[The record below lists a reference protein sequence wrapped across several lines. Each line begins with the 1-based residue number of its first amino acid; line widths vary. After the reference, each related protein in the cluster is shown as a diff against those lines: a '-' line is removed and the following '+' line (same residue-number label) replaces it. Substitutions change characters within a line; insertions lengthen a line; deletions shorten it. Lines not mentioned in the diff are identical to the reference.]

1 MCGLLPERSRG
12 PGWVRGLRRPKKAEA
27 LIQPDDLAEVPLFAG
42 VTPALRA
49 LIASRS
55 AEILVAAQEW
65 VTREGDAPYLWL
77 VLSGEVERV
86 RLLSGQETQS
96 TTFDATEFFGEFA
109 VILGTE
115 SFLSVRALRPSRLMR
130 VDPADLHLLIT
141 ESKEAAAFMAQ
152 TLIRRVSLLRDS
164 YGTYGARQAVV
175 IGTDLDAASHALRDF
190 LSRNQVVF
198 EWLDFDDPVD
208 AGFIS
213 KLGVDTSSYPLVRL
227 ADGRTLVRPELQVL
241 AGALGLP
248 IVPRCGEYDVVIV
261 GGGPAGLAAAVYG
274 GSEGLAT
281 ILIEQDAPGGQAG
294 TSSRIENYLGF
305 VSGISGGELAHR
317 ALQQAKRLGAEVLV
331 TRSVREILAKE
342 TEFAVL
348 MDDGTEVRARSVVLA
363 TGVAWRKLAT
373 PGVDACVG
381 RGVFYGASRGEAYS
395 VRGKDIFLVG
405 GGNSAG
411 QAAMFFSRYART
423 VTILI
428 RGGGLERTMSQY
440 LLEQL
445 RSVANIT
452 VEPHTTLEAVDGDG
466 RLERIVTRS
475 TALGTEQQRAAYALF
490 IFIGA
495 DAETAWLP
503 ESLERDRRGYIRTGR
518 DVEDWRLARKPYPLE
533 TSIPGMFAAGD
544 VRSSSVK
551 RVASSV
557 GEGSIVISYIHQY
570 LESPPVRQA

>member
-1 MCGLLPERSRG
+1 LI
-12 PGWVRGLRRPKKAEA
+12 EA
-27 LIQPDDLAEVPLFAG
+27 NELEKIPLFAD

-55 AEILVAAQEW
+55 AEILVAAGEW
-65 VTREGDAPYLWL
+65 VTREGDAAHLWV

-86 RLLSGQETQS
+86 RLLSGRESQS
-96 TTFDATEFFGEFA
+96 TTFDPTEFFGEFA

-130 VDPADLHLLIT
+130 VDPADLHLLIS

-164 YGTYGARQAVV
+164 YDMYGARQAVV
-175 IGTDLDAASHALRDF
+175 IGTDLDAASHVIRDF

-198 EWLDFDDPVD
+198 GWLDLDDPVD
-208 AGFIS
+208 AEFIS
-213 KLGVDTSSYPLVRL
+213 NLGVDTSSRLIVRL
-227 ADGRTLVRPELQVL
+227 ADGRTFVRPELQVL
-241 AGALGLP
+241 AEALGLP
-248 IVPRCGEYDVVIV
+248 IVPQFGAYDVVIV

-274 GSEGLAT
+274 GSEGLST
-281 ILIEQDAPGGQAG
+281 ILIEQEAPGGQAS

-331 TRSVREILAKE
+331 TRRVREIRVKE
-342 TEFAVL
+342 AGFLVL
-348 MDDGTEVRARSVVLA
+348 LDDGTEVGARSVVLA

-411 QAAMFFSRYART
+411 QAAIFFSRYARK
-423 VTILI
+423 VTILV
-428 RGGGLERTMSQY
+428 RGSGIERTMSQY
-440 LLEQL
+440 LLEQI

-452 VEPHTTLEAVDGDG
+452 VETDTIIEAIEGDG
-466 RLERIVTRS
+466 RLERIITRS
-475 TALGTEQQRAAYALF
+475 TVLGSEQERAAHALF

-503 ESLERDRRGYIRTGR
+503 ADLERDQHGYIRTGR
-518 DVEDWRLARKPYPLE
+518 DIENWRLARKPYPLE
-533 TSIPGMFAAGD
+533 TSIPGIFAAGD
-544 VRSSSVK
+544 IRSSSVK

-557 GEGSIVISYIHQY
+557 GEGSIVISYIYQY

>member
-1 MCGLLPERSRG
+1 LI
-12 PGWVRGLRRPKKAEA
+12 EA
-27 LIQPDDLAEVPLFAG
+27 NELEKIPLFAD
-42 VTPALRA
+42 VTPALKA

-55 AEILVAAQEW
+55 AEILVAAGEW
-65 VTREGDAPYLWL
+65 VTREGDAAYLWV

-86 RLLSGQETQS
+86 RLLGGRESQS
-96 TTFDATEFFGEFA
+96 TTFDPTEFFGEFA

-115 SFLSVRALRPSRLMR
+115 SFLSVRGLRPSRLMR

-164 YGTYGARQAVV
+164 YDMYGARQAVV
-175 IGTDLDAASHALRDF
+175 IGTELDAASHVIRDF

-198 EWLDFDDPVD
+198 GWLDLDDPVD
-208 AGFIS
+208 AEFIS
-213 KLGVDTSSYPLVRL
+213 NLGVDTSSRLLVHL
-227 ADGRTLVRPELQVL
+227 ADGRTFVRPELQVL
-241 AGALGLP
+241 AEALGLP
-248 IVPRCGEYDVVIV
+248 TLPQFGAYDVVIV

-274 GSEGLAT
+274 GSEGLST
-281 ILIEQDAPGGQAG
+281 ILIEQEAPGGQAS

-331 TRSVREILAKE
+331 TRRVREIRVKE
-342 TEFAVL
+342 AGFLVL
-348 MDDGTEVRARSVVLA
+348 LEDGTEVGARSVVLA

-411 QAAMFFSRYART
+411 QAAMFFSRYARN
-423 VTILI
+423 VTILV
-428 RGGGLERTMSQY
+428 RGSGIERTMSQY
-440 LLEQL
+440 LLEQI

-452 VEPHTTLEAVDGDG
+452 VETDTIIEAIEGDG
-466 RLERIVTRS
+466 RLERIITRS
-475 TALGTEQQRAAYALF
+475 TALGSEQERAAHALF

-495 DAETAWLP
+495 DSETAWLP
-503 ESLERDRRGYIRTGR
+503 EDLERDQHGYVRTGR
-518 DVEDWRLARKPYPLE
+518 DIENWRLARRPYPLE
-533 TSIPGMFAAGD
+533 TSIPGIFAAGD
-544 VRSSSVK
+544 IRSSSVK

-557 GEGSIVISYIHQY
+557 GEGSIVISYIYQY
-570 LESPPVRQA
+570 LELPPVRQA

>member
-1 MCGLLPERSRG
+1 LI
-12 PGWVRGLRRPKKAEA
+12 EA
-27 LIQPDDLAEVPLFAG
+27 NELEEVPLFAG

-55 AEILVAAQEW
+55 AEIVVAPGEW
-65 VTREGDAPYLWL
+65 VTREGDPAYLWV

-86 RLLSGQETQS
+86 RLMSGRETQS
-96 TTFDATEFFGEFA
+96 TTFDPTEFFGEFS

-115 SFLSVRALRPSRLMR
+115 SFISIRALRSSRLMR
-130 VDPADLHLLIT
+130 LDPSDLHLLIT

-152 TLIRRVSLLRDS
+152 TLIRRVSIFGEG

-175 IGTDLDAASHALRDF
+175 IGTDLDAASHAIRDF
-190 LSRNQVVF
+190 LSRNQVAF
-198 EWLDFDDPVD
+198 EWLDLDDSVD
-208 AGFIS
+208 TEFIA
-213 KLGVDTSSYPLVRL
+213 KLGVDTSSCPLVRL
-227 ADGRTLVRPELQVL
+227 ADGRTLVKPELQVL
-241 AGALGLP
+241 AEALGLP
-248 IVPRCGEYDVVIV
+248 IAPRLGEYDVVIV

-281 ILIEQDAPGGQAG
+281 ILIEQSAPGGQAG

-317 ALQQAKRLGAEVLV
+317 ALQQAKRLGAEILV
-331 TRSVREILAKE
+331 TQSVREIRPIGA
-342 TEFAVL
+342 EFAVAL
-348 MDDGTEVRARSVVLA
+348 DGGTGIRARSVVLA

-373 PGVDACVG
+373 PGVDAFVG

-411 QAAMFFSRYART
+411 QAAMFFSRYARS
-423 VTILI
+423 VTIMC
-428 RGGGLERTMSQY
+428 RGSGVERTMSQY
-440 LLEQL
+440 LIEQI
-445 RSVANIT
+445 RSVPNIRE
-452 VEPHTTLEAVDGDG
+452 EPRTTLEAVDGDA

-475 TALGTEQQRAAYALF
+475 SLSGTEQERSAHAVF

-503 ESLERDRRGYIRTGR
+503 EALERDQHGYIRTGR
-518 DVEDWRLARKPYPLE
+518 DIEDWRLTRKPYPLE
-533 TSIPGMFAAGD
+533 TSIPGIFAAGD

-557 GEGSIVISYIHQY
+557 GEGSIVISYIYQY
-570 LESPPVRQA
+570 LESPLVRQA

>member
-1 MCGLLPERSRG
+1 VPRTFER
-12 PGWVRGLRRPKKAEA
+12 AEA
-27 LIQPDDLAEVPLFAG
+27 MIEANELEEVPLFAG
-42 VTPALRA
+42 VTPALRT

-55 AEILVAAQEW
+55 AEILVAPGEW
-65 VTREGDAPYLWL
+65 VTREGDAAYLWV

-86 RLLSGQETQS
+86 RLLSGQEVQS
-96 TTFDATEFFGEFA
+96 TTFDPTEFFGEFS

-115 SFLSVRALRPSRLMR
+115 SFVSIRALQPSRLMR
-130 VDPADLHLLIT
+130 MDPADLHLLIT

-152 TLIRRVSLLRDS
+152 TLIRRVSIFGDS
-164 YGTYGARQAVV
+164 YGMYGARQAVV
-175 IGTDLDAASHALRDF
+175 IGSDLDAASHTMRDF
-190 LSRNQVVF
+190 LSRNQVAF
-198 EWLDFDDPVD
+198 EWLDLDDSID
-208 AGFIS
+208 EEFIA
-213 KLGVDTSSYPLVRL
+213 KLGVDTSSCPLVRL
-227 ADGRTLVRPELQVL
+227 ADGRTLVKPELQVL
-241 AGALGLP
+241 AEALGLP
-248 IVPRCGEYDVVIV
+248 IVPRFGEYDVVIV

-305 VSGISGGELAHR
+305 VTGISGGELAHR
-317 ALQQAKRLGAEVLV
+317 ALQQAKRLGAEILV
-331 TRSVREILAKE
+331 TRSVREIRPNGA
-342 TEFAVL
+342 EFVVAL
-348 MDDGTEVRARSVVLA
+348 DGGTEIRARSVVLA

-411 QAAMFFSRYART
+411 QAAMFFSRYARN
-423 VTILI
+423 VTIVV
-428 RGGGLERTMSQY
+428 RGSGLERTMSQY
-440 LLEQL
+440 LIEQI
-445 RSVANIT
+445 RSVPNIM
-452 VEPHTTLEAVDGDG
+452 VETHTTIEAIDGDG
-466 RLERIVTRS
+466 RLEGIVTRS
-475 TALGTEQQRAAYALF
+475 RVSGTEEERAAYALF

-503 ESLERDRRGYIRTGR
+503 EELERDQHGYIRTGR
-518 DVEDWRLARKPYPLE
+518 DIEDWRLARKPYPLE
-533 TSIPGMFAAGD
+533 TSIPGIFAAGD

-557 GEGSIVISYIHQY
+557 GEGSIVISYIYQY
-570 LESPPVRQA
+570 LESPLARHTEIGEGSKH

>member
-1 MCGLLPERSRG
+1 MI
-12 PGWVRGLRRPKKAEA
+12 EA
-27 LIQPDDLAEVPLFAG
+27 NELEEVPLFAG

-55 AEILVAAQEW
+55 AEIVVAPGEW
-65 VTREGDAPYLWL
+65 VTREGDAAYLWI

-86 RLLSGQETQS
+86 RLMSGRETQS
-96 TTFDATEFFGEFA
+96 TTFDPTEFFGEFS

-115 SFLSVRALRPSRLMR
+115 SFISIRALQPSRLMR
-130 VDPADLHLLIT
+130 LDPADLHLLIT

-152 TLIRRVSLLRDS
+152 TLIRRVSIFREG

-175 IGTDLDAASHALRDF
+175 IGTDLDAASHAIRDF
-190 LSRNQVVF
+190 LSRNQVTF
-198 EWLDFDDPVD
+198 EWLDLDDSVD
-208 AGFIS
+208 SEFIA
-213 KLGVDTSSYPLVRL
+213 KLGVDTASCPLVRL
-227 ADGRTLVRPELQVL
+227 ADGRTLVKPELQVL
-241 AGALGLP
+241 AEALGLP
-248 IVPRCGEYDVVIV
+248 TVPRFGEYDVVIV

-281 ILIEQDAPGGQAG
+281 ILIEQGAPGGQAG

-317 ALQQAKRLGAEVLV
+317 ALQQAKRLGAEILV
-331 TRSVREILAKE
+331 TQSVREIRPIGA
-342 TEFAVL
+342 EFAVAL
-348 MDDGTEVRARSVVLA
+348 DGGREIRARSVVLA

-373 PGVDACVG
+373 PGVDAFAG

-411 QAAMFFSRYART
+411 QAAMFFSRYARS
-423 VTILI
+423 VTIMV
-428 RGGGLERTMSQY
+428 RGSGLERTMSQY
-440 LLEQL
+440 LIEQI
-445 RSVANIT
+445 RSVPNIR
-452 VEPHTTLEAVDGDG
+452 VESHTTLEAVDGDA

-475 TALGTEQQRAAYALF
+475 SLSGTEQERPAHALF

-503 ESLERDRRGYIRTGR
+503 EGLERDQHGYIRTGR
-518 DVEDWRLARKPYPLE
+518 DIEDWRLARKPYPLE
-533 TSIPGMFAAGD
+533 TSIPGIFAAGD

-557 GEGSIVISYIHQY
+557 GEGSIVISYIYQY
-570 LESPPVRQA
+570 LESPLVRQA